1 MSIAVTHFTDP
12 GCPWAYSAAPALRTL
27 EWRFADQLE
36 WELVVIGLTETAE
49 QYERRGYTPERVVA
63 SRRVFAER
71 FGMPCGYQ
79 IKSGV
84 SGTSRACR
92 AVMLAAEQSYTLGN
106 AALAALQRLQ
116 FTTAD
121 RLDDDSAIARALDV
135 IEGID
140 GAAVVACLD
149 DDDVL
154 ERYESQRLRSRQAA
168 GTPTEAQGKSA
179 TSDGP
184 VRYTA
189 PSLVFTAPDGRSLEA
204 GGFQPIEAYD
214 VVLANLDPKLERREP
229 PSSVLD
235 VISGFPQPLAS
246 AEIAAVMA
254 LPLVVPSIP
263 DTVALLEELV
273 VAGKVIREPLG
284 EDALWHAA

>member
-92 AVMLAAEQSYTLGN
+92 AVMLAAEQRYTLGN

-235 VISGFPQPLAS
+235 VINGFPQPLAS

-263 DTVALLEELV
+263 DTVVLLEELV

>member
-235 VISGFPQPLAS
+235 VINGFPQPLAS

-263 DTVALLEELV
+263 DTVVLLEELV

>member
-121 RLDDDSAIARALDV
+121 RLDDDSAIARALDA

-235 VISGFPQPLAS
+235 VINGFPQPLAS

-263 DTVALLEELV
+263 DTVVLLEELV